1 MSVFNRKMFKPRNAR
16 NALSMSAGIMPVQKF
31 HAGGPVGHTHI
42 INAPPG
48 KKQVPFYS
56 PPKSS
61 VPRGLPAIAA
71 ARNASPALNA
81 RMNILQGRGTAPLRQ
96 TMMPGSGTMKLDPN
110 TLSGISSI
118 LSRSPPPKTT
128 AKDVMGGGLKS
139 MVTNPNP
146 MTVGQ
151 ETRSDIL
158 GAIATPIDAVVGAGA
173 SGAEAIRD
181 LLSPLTSSELTP
193 GFVNAVVTG
202 KQALPDSVKQ
212 QINNRQISVPTVL
225 SEALLSGKID
235 TTGIDLAKL
244 SGFQSSQEAADVVEI
259 MNAAPGS
266 QTVAVE
272 RPVPP
277 ETELGR
283 DPGPVEDEA
292 IAALA
297 PPPGTGDLSQD
308 RMFMGDA
315 DAPVKPVLPET
326 ELGRDPGPVERD
338 AAATTD
344 LSQKEIERVINTGTQ
359 EEKQSTLDGFI
370 KEFMDK
376 APGYEGADS
385 GLILAKIG
393 FAMAAGKSPRAI
405 ENIASAMSDGA
416 DMLIKDK
423 AKKDEFNRQL
433 KLSALQYGL
442 QEDSKLRTQQRAD
455 DRNLLRLVDKDGQP
469 ARISM
474 TDLLANDGKL
484 PEGFQD
490 VDVYL
495 AQEKAA
501 LERRKTVN
509 ANLKAAREELL
520 ISDEQSSKISENYN
534 KFSKRYIDAEV
545 GIEFAEKAMLTLAD
559 DGSITGIR
567 GGAKDFGNKLMN
579 AMGMSSPP
587 SFESKAKYQ
596 SYVRQAFQKLIPVSL
611 GGVQSANSIS
621 NVDVKFLADAYVDA
635 STLQDGSFN
644 LLAADPDI
652 LAQKMGFVINDFRRN
667 QKAAALEMRG
677 IEDRLSNRILPGQQ
691 KVGGAGSLIAQQRQA
706 AGQFGYGS
714 DQGSGLTVNQNLGLV
729 DTGKKNAQG
738 MPIFKLPS

>member
-1 MSVFNRKMFKPRNAR
+1 M
-16 NALSMSAGIMPVQKF
+16 
-31 HAGGPVGHTHI
+31 
-42 INAPPG
+42 
-48 KKQVPFYS
+48 
-56 PPKSS
+56 
-61 VPRGLPAIAA
+61 
-71 ARNASPALNA
+71 
-81 RMNILQGRGTAPLRQ
+81 
-96 TMMPGSGTMKLDPN
+96 
-110 TLSGISSI
+110 
-118 LSRSPPPKTT
+118 
-128 AKDVMGGGLKS
+128 
-139 MVTNPNP
+139 
-146 MTVGQ
+146 
-151 ETRSDIL
+151 
-158 GAIATPIDAVVGAGA
+158 
-173 SGAEAIRD
+173 
-181 LLSPLTSSELTP
+181 
-193 GFVNAVVTG
+193 
-202 KQALPDSVKQ
+202 
-212 QINNRQISVPTVL
+212 
-225 SEALLSGKID
+225 LSGKVD
-235 TTGIDLAKL
+235 PTGVDLAKL
-244 SGFQSSQEAADVVEI
+244 SGFQTSQEVADVVEI

-266 QTVAVE
+266 QTVRVKGESIDDLVEPRKDLIPVDDVDPDAVGIDE
-272 RPVPP
+272 QPDPLI
-277 ETELGR
+277 ETKPAVDDSG
-283 DPGPVEDEA
+283 EDDA
-292 IAALA
+292 T
-297 PPPGTGDLSQD
+297 PSTDTGTGEGSGVD
-308 RMFMGDA
+308 G
-315 DAPVKPVLPET
+315 APT
-326 ELGRDPGPVERD
+326 
-338 AAATTD
+338 A
-344 LSQKEIERVINTGTQ
+344 KEEIDRVINKGTQ

-385 GLILAKIG
+385 GLVLAKIG

-442 QEDSKLRTQQRAD
+442 TEDSKLRTQQRSD
-455 DRNLLRLVDKDGQP
+455 DRNLLRLVDKNGQP

-490 VDVYL
+490 VDVFL

>member
-1 MSVFNRKMFKPRNAR
+1 MSVLNRKMFKPRNAR
-16 NALSMSAGIMPVQKF
+16 NALNRAAGIPAVARF

-48 KKQVPFYS
+48 RKQVPFYS
-56 PPKSS
+56 PDRNPSS
-61 VPRGLPAIAA
+61 IAPLSA
-71 ARNASPALNA
+71 MARARNASPTLNA
-81 RMNILQGRGTAPLRQ
+81 RMNVLQGRGTAPLRQ
-96 TMMPGSGTMKLDPN
+96 TMDAGSGAINLDPSS
-110 TLSGISSI
+110 LSGIGSI
-118 LSRSPPPKTT
+118 LSRTPAPKQSIR
-128 AKDVMGGGLKS
+128 DFYGGGLKS

-151 ETRSDIL
+151 QTRSDLL
-158 GAIATPIDAVVGAGA
+158 GAAATPVDAVVGGVATTMDAIGNLLAPLA
-173 SGAEAIRD
+173 SE
-181 LLSPLTSSELTP
+181 ELTP

-202 KQALPDSVKQ
+202 KQTLPDSVKQ
-212 QINNRQISVPTVL
+212 RINNREISVPTAL
-225 SEALLSGKID
+225 SEALLSGKVD
-235 TTGIDLAKL
+235 STGIDLAKL
-244 SGFQSSQEAADVVEI
+244 SGFQKNQEVADVVEI

-266 QTVAVE
+266 QTVRVKGESIDDLVEPRKDLIPVDDVDPDAVKIDE
-272 RPVPP
+272 QPDPLI
-277 ETELGR
+277 ETKPTVDDG
-283 DPGPVEDEA
+283 GEDDA
-292 IAALA
+292 T
-297 PPPGTGDLSQD
+297 PSTQDGT
-308 RMFMGDA
+308 
-315 DAPVKPVLPET
+315 
-326 ELGRDPGPVERD
+326 
-338 AAATTD
+338 TTD
-344 LSQKEIERVINTGTQ
+344 DVNPKKEIDRVINSGTK
-359 EEKQSTLDGFI
+359 EEQQSTLDGFI

-376 APGYEGADS
+376 APGYEGTDS

-393 FAMAAGKSPRAI
+393 FAMAAGKSPNAI
-405 ENIASAMSDGA
+405 ENIASALEGGA

-423 AKKDEFNRQL
+423 AKRSEFDRQL

-442 QEDSKLRTQQRAD
+442 TETSKLRAQERLD
-455 DRNLLRLVDKDGQP
+455 DRNFLSLVDKDGKP

-474 TDLLANDGKL
+474 TELMANDGKIPKGL
-484 PEGFQD
+484 LDKD
-490 VDVYL
+490 VFL

-501 LERRKTVN
+501 LERRKAVN
-509 ANLKAAREELL
+509 AGLKAAREELL
-520 ISDEQSSKISENYN
+520 ISDEQSSKISEKYN

-652 LAQKMGFVINDFRRN
+652 LAEKMGFVINDFRRN

-691 KVGGAGSLIAQQRQA
+691 TVGGASSLIAQQRA
-706 AGQFGYGS
+706 TATQFGYGG

>member
-344 LSQKEIERVINTGTQ
+344 LSQKEIDRVINSGTK
-359 EEKQSTLDGFI
+359 EEQQSTLDGFI

-393 FAMAAGKSPRAI
+393 FAMAAGKSPNAI

-433 KLSALQYGL
+433 KLSAMQYGL
-442 QEDSKLRTQQRAD
+442 GENSKLRTQQRSD
-455 DRNLLRLVDKDGQP
+455 DRNLLRLVGEDGQA

-484 PEGFQD
+484 PKGFQD

-509 ANLKAAREELL
+509 AGLKSAREELL

-579 AMGMSSPP
+579 AMGMDAPP

-644 LLAADPDI
+644 LLAADPNI
-652 LAQKMGFVINDFRRN
+652 LAEKMGFVINDFRRN

-691 KVGGAGSLIAQQRQA
+691 TVGGASSLIAQQRQA